1 MKLHVAGR
9 APNPERVLMFMAEK
23 GIQDIE
29 VLQVDLMRA
38 EQRSPA
44 FLALNPLAQV
54 PVLQLDDGRCLS
66 ESRAICSYLEGLY
79 PEPNLM
85 GRGWEEHAFIEMAD
99 QRAASSLGLSA
110 MQAVRHSHPALA
122 ALEQPQLPEF
132 AKVQATRLRSHA
144 LLYDTLLSQQAWVAG
159 ERFTVADITL
169 FCMLEFARGLLK
181 YRPGEEGLSHLQAWR
196 DRVAARPA
204 MAR

>member
-38 EQRSPA
+38 EQRRPA

-122 ALEQPQLPEF
+122 ALEQPQLPAF
-132 AKVQATRLRSHA
+132 AQVQAARLRSHA
-144 LLYDTLLSQQAWVAG
+144 QLYDTLLSQQAWVAG

-196 DRVAARPA
+196 DRVAARA
-204 MAR
+204 STAR